1 MANSRRSYSLK
12 DKRDIVR
19 AVDCRID
26 KSYFIQLHVGVM
38 CGVSVMWNVVMWATR
53 ENAIAREPEGVTGS
67 YTYGRVEDDQGYTFI
82 VFLTL

>member
-1 MANSRRSYSLK
+1 LRYLWFAPKIASQKHGRAKKYAPVYATFIIHMTVTFPVFIFSTMANSRRSYSLK

-38 CGVSVMWNVVMWATR
+38 CGVSVM
-53 ENAIAREPEGVTGS
+53 
-67 YTYGRVEDDQGYTFI
+67 
-82 VFLTL
+82 